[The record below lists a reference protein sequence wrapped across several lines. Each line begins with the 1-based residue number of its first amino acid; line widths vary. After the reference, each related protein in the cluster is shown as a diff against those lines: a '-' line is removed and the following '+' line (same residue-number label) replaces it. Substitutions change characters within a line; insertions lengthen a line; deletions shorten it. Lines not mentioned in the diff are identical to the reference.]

1 MSDDSVKTIGRYI
14 IEREIG
20 RGGMAVVYKAHDPHL
35 DRSVAIKLIRKGA
48 FTGDQL
54 ETLPERFRREARALA
69 KLDHPNIVKVLD
81 YGEFEG
87 ATYLVMEYLEG
98 ITLKEVR
105 KPLRVEMAVRL
116 LRPIGEALEYV
127 HDHGILHR
135 DVKPS
140 NIMITATKKVML
152 TDFGIAKWLE
162 DRSDQFTLTGAGIGI
177 GTPEYMAP
185 EQGLGKKID
194 ARADMYA
201 LTVVFYELISGRKP
215 FSGET
220 PLEVLTKQVSDPI
233 PDPRTIIPELNESVK
248 KFLDRAMAKKP
259 EDRYPTMMDYL
270 RDLDGLRLQSIAEAA
285 SGNTGI
291 QVTSRKDPTTNS
303 SVRFGKTDMRRV
315 REAAEDR
322 SSQAPKASGEDNTG
336 RVTTKAE
343 DHQNKNAAVRKPN
356 RLWWLLPAVGL
367 LAILVGWIGI
377 QRRAGRLPVEPM
389 GTPTEMIP
397 GVERSQTDIPMIG
410 MEPTAVVNHQGKEAP
425 VQSGTVF
432 PSEFIPIAM
441 TETEPA
447 MGQGLTLIEPQQEI
461 IETQSPERK
470 MATHTAIAEQKKAA
484 LYETVTAFNQRL
496 TETKQG
502 YYPARNPVSTPMLA
516 GTSVLT
522 MTPAFAATRLAQD
535 MTSTAAKMNL
545 EETAIAVH
553 QKETELAAIVTE
565 MTLTAVAAERIRL
578 TEEEAAARAQAERI
592 RLTELSLPTETPEP
606 TATES
611 PFAKLRVGDMIEF
624 GRYEQ
629 DNNFG
634 NGPEPIE
641 WLVLDVSNGSALLI
655 SRYGLDA
662 QAYHTVDTGI
672 IWENCTLRKWLN
684 EVFYDEAFS
693 QSEKQLINLTKVEN
707 PDNPEQGTPG
717 GADTED
723 KIYLLSDREFNR
735 YFANDELRIGIPTS
749 YAKANGAYINP
760 DNGNSWWWLRSPG
773 ISPRTPLCIS
783 STGSIYK
790 YGGEVTHDYGVVR
803 PVLRLNS
810 GIQ

>member
-1 MSDDSVKTIGRYI
+1 MSDDSMKTIGRYI

-20 RGGMAVVYKAHDPHL
+20 RGGMAVVYQAHDPHL

-87 ATYLVMEYLEG
+87 STYLVMEYLEG
-98 ITLKEVR
+98 ITLKEVK

-116 LRPIGEALEYV
+116 IRPIAEAIEYV

-162 DRSDQFTLTGAGIGI
+162 DPSDQFTLTGAGIGI

-201 LTVVFYELISGRKP
+201 LTVVFYELITGVKP
-215 FSGET
+215 YRGET
-220 PLEVLTKQVSDPI
+220 PVDILIKQANDPI
-233 PDPRTIIPELNESVK
+233 PDPREIVPELNPSVK
-248 KFLDRAMAKKP
+248 RFLDCAMAKKA

-285 SGNTGI
+285 SGKTGI
-291 QVTSRKDPTTNS
+291 QVTSRREPTTNS
-303 SVRFGKTDMRRV
+303 SVRFGKTDMHKV
-315 REAAEDR
+315 REAAEGR
-322 SSQAPKASGEDNTG
+322 SGQAPKVSGEDNTG
-336 RVTTKAE
+336 RLPTKTE
-343 DHQNKNAAVRKPN
+343 DRQNQSAAVRKSN
-356 RLWWLLPAVGL
+356 RLRWLLPAAGL
-367 LAILVGWIGI
+367 LAVLACWIGI
-377 QRRAGRLPVEPM
+377 QRLAGRLPIEPM

-410 MEPTAVVNHQGKEAP
+410 MEPTAVVNHQGKGTS

-441 TETEPA
+441 PETEPA
-447 MGQGLTLIEPQQEI
+447 VVQGLTLIEPQQEI

-522 MTPAFAATRLAQD
+522 MTPAFEATRLAQD
-535 MTSTAAKMNL
+535 MTSTAAKLNL

-578 TEEEAAARAQAERI
+578 TEEEAAAARAQAERI
-592 RLTELSLPTETPEP
+592 RLTELSLPTKTPEP

-611 PFAKLRVGDMIEF
+611 PFAKLRVGDIIEF

-629 DNNFG
+629 DNDLD
-634 NGPEPIE
+634 NGPEAIE
-641 WLVLDVSNGSALLI
+641 WLVLEVSTDDILVI
-655 SRYGLDA
+655 SRYGLDV
-662 QAYHTVDTGI
+662 QPYNEEYKEYGSVT
-672 IWENCTLRKWLN
+672 WEKCTLRRWLN
-684 EVFYDEAFS
+684 EEFYENAFS
-693 QSEKQLINLTKVEN
+693 ESEKKMISLTYNNNE
-707 PDNPEQGTPG
+707 D
-717 GADTED
+717 GAWMQ
-723 KIYLLSDREFNR
+723 
-735 YFANDELRIGIPTS
+735 
-749 YAKANGAYINP
+749 P
-760 DNGNSWWWLRSPG
+760 DNGNDTVDQIFLLSYEEAYRFFVDDEARRLKPSVYAYQKGAFRSDFGYTVWWSRLVEVFSITGRISCCLPVSSRG
-773 ISPRTPLCIS
+773 IA
-783 STGSIYK
+783 
-790 YGGEVTHDYGVVR
+790 VR
-803 PVLRLNS
+803 PALR
-810 GIQ
+810 IKPE

>member
-1 MSDDSVKTIGRYI
+1 MNDDSMKTIGRYI

-20 RGGMAVVYKAHDPHL
+20 RGGMAIVYQAHDPHL

-69 KLDHPNIVKVLD
+69 KLDHPNIVKDLD
-81 YGEFEG
+81 YGEFDG
-87 ATYLVMEYLEG
+87 STYLVMEYLEG
-98 ITLKEVR
+98 ITLKEVK

-116 LRPIGEALEYV
+116 IRPIAEALEYV

-343 DHQNKNAAVRKPN
+343 DHQNKSAAVRKSN
-356 RLWWLLPAVGL
+356 RLRWLLPAVGL

-389 GTPTEMIP
+389 GTPTEMIL

-516 GTSVLT
+516 GTAVLT

-535 MTSTAAKMNL
+535 MTSTAAKLNL
-545 EETAIAVH
+545 EGTAIAVH

-606 TATES
+606 AATLSVDNPYADIKVGKILPRTGFAPGRITKLPEQ
-611 PFAKLRVGDMIEF
+611 PAAKLYQTSKLLMKIPALNQSLEIIGILRVDGEWDIAWLGQYAGYLEGSAYPTWEGNSIITAHVWAAYNNPGPFFGLKDLRYGDKFMIEAY
-624 GRYEQ
+624 GKTYTYEIRESEQ
-629 DNNFG
+629 LL
-634 NGPEPIE
+634 ET
-641 WLVLDVSNGSALLI
+641 DVEKMMTRKEGSWITLMTCTT
-655 SRYGLDA
+655 YDA
-662 QAYHTVDTGI
+662 
-672 IWENCTLRKWLN
+672 
-684 EVFYDEAFS
+684 
-693 QSEKQLINLTKVEN
+693 SE
-707 PDNPEQGTPG
+707 
-717 GADTED
+717 
-723 KIYLLSDREFNR
+723 DR
-735 YFANDELRIGIPTS
+735 
-749 YAKANGAYINP
+749 
-760 DNGNSWWWLRSPG
+760 
-773 ISPRTPLCIS
+773 
-783 STGSIYK
+783 YK
-790 YGGEVTHDYGVVR
+790 YRYLVRGVLIEV
-803 PVLRLNS
+803 N
-810 GIQ
+810 

>member
-20 RGGMAVVYKAHDPHL
+20 RGGMAVVYQAHDPHL

-87 ATYLVMEYLEG
+87 STYLVMEYLEG
-98 ITLKEVR
+98 ITLKEVK

-116 LRPIGEALEYV
+116 IRPIAEALEYV

-140 NIMITATKKVML
+140 NIMITAVKKVML

-162 DRSDQFTLTGAGIGI
+162 DPSDQFTLTGTGIGI

-201 LTVVFYELISGRKP
+201 LTVVFYELITGRKP

-285 SGNTGI
+285 SGKTGI
-291 QVTSRKDPTTNS
+291 QVTSRGEPTTNS
-303 SVRFGKTDMRRV
+303 SVRFGKTDMHKV
-315 REAAEDR
+315 REAAEGR
-322 SSQAPKASGEDNTG
+322 SGQAPKVSGEDNTG
-336 RVTTKAE
+336 RLPTKTE
-343 DHQNKNAAVRKPN
+343 DHRQNQSAAVRKSN
-356 RLWWLLPAVGL
+356 RLRWLLPAVGL
-367 LAILVGWIGI
+367 LAILACWIGI
-377 QRRAGRLPVEPM
+377 QRLAGRLPVEPM

-410 MEPTAVVNHQGKEAP
+410 MEPTAVVNHQGKGTS

-441 TETEPA
+441 PETEPA
-447 MGQGLTLIEPQQEI
+447 VVQGLTLIESQQEI

-502 YYPARNPVSTPMLA
+502 YQIARNSVSTPMLT
-516 GTSVLT
+516 GMSVPT
-522 MTPAFAATRLAQD
+522 ITPAFEAAARAQD
-535 MTSTAAKMNL
+535 MTSTAAKLNL

-553 QKETELAAIVTE
+553 QKETELAVIVTE
-565 MTLTAVAAERIRL
+565 MTLTAVAAERS
-578 TEEEAAARAQAERI
+578 
-592 RLTELSLPTETPEP
+592 RLTELSLPTETPEAA
-606 TATES
+606 ATLSVDNPYTDIKVGKILPRTGFAPGRITKLPEQ
-611 PFAKLRVGDMIEF
+611 PAAKLYQTSQMFMKIPALNQSLEIIGISRVDGDWDIAWLGQYAGYLEGSAYPTWEGNSIITAHVWDAYNNPGPFFGLKDLRYGDKFMIEAY
-624 GRYEQ
+624 GKTYTYEIRESEQ
-629 DNNFG
+629 LL
-634 NGPEPIE
+634 ET
-641 WLVLDVSNGSALLI
+641 DVEKMMTRKEGSWITLMTCTT
-655 SRYGLDA
+655 YDA
-662 QAYHTVDTGI
+662 
-672 IWENCTLRKWLN
+672 
-684 EVFYDEAFS
+684 
-693 QSEKQLINLTKVEN
+693 SE
-707 PDNPEQGTPG
+707 
-717 GADTED
+717 
-723 KIYLLSDREFNR
+723 DR
-735 YFANDELRIGIPTS
+735 
-749 YAKANGAYINP
+749 
-760 DNGNSWWWLRSPG
+760 
-773 ISPRTPLCIS
+773 
-783 STGSIYK
+783 YK
-790 YGGEVTHDYGVVR
+790 YRYLVRGVLIEV
-803 PVLRLNS
+803 N
-810 GIQ
+810 

>member
-20 RGGMAVVYKAHDPHL
+20 RGGMAVVYQAHDPHL

-87 ATYLVMEYLEG
+87 STYLVMEYLEG
-98 ITLKEVR
+98 ITLKEVK

-116 LRPIGEALEYV
+116 IRPIAEALEYV

-140 NIMITATKKVML
+140 NIMITAVKKVML

-162 DRSDQFTLTGAGIGI
+162 DPSDQFTLTGTGIGI

-201 LTVVFYELISGRKP
+201 LTVVFYELITGRKP

-285 SGNTGI
+285 SGKTGI
-291 QVTSRKDPTTNS
+291 QVTSRGEPTTNS
-303 SVRFGKTDMRRV
+303 SVRFGKTDFRKV
-315 REAAEDR
+315 REAAEGR
-322 SSQAPKASGEDNTG
+322 SGQAPKVSGEDNTG
-336 RVTTKAE
+336 RLPTKTE
-343 DHQNKNAAVRKPN
+343 DHRQNQSAAVRKSN
-356 RLWWLLPAVGL
+356 RLRWLLPAVGL
-367 LAILVGWIGI
+367 LAILACWIGI
-377 QRRAGRLPVEPM
+377 QRLAGRLPVEPM
-389 GTPTEMIP
+389 GTPTEMILD
-397 GVERSQTDIPMIG
+397 VERSQTDIPMIG
-410 MEPTAVVNHQGKEAP
+410 MEPTAVVNHQGKGTS

-441 TETEPA
+441 PETEPA
-447 MGQGLTLIEPQQEI
+447 VVQGLTLIESQQEI

-502 YYPARNPVSTPMLA
+502 YQIARNSVSTPMLT
-516 GTSVLT
+516 GMSVPT
-522 MTPAFAATRLAQD
+522 ITPAFEAAARAQD
-535 MTSTAAKMNL
+535 MTSTAAKLNL

-553 QKETELAAIVTE
+553 QKETELAVIVTE
-565 MTLTAVAAERIRL
+565 MTLTAVAAERS
-578 TEEEAAARAQAERI
+578 
-592 RLTELSLPTETPEP
+592 RLTELSLPTETPEAA
-606 TATES
+606 ATLSVDNPYTDIKVGKILPRTGFAPGRITKLPEQ
-611 PFAKLRVGDMIEF
+611 PAAKLYQTSQMFMKIPALNQSLEIIGISRVDGDWDIAWLGQYAGYLEGSAYPTWEGNSIITAHVWDAYNNPGPFFGLKDLRYGDKFMIEAY
-624 GRYEQ
+624 GKTYTYEIRESEQ
-629 DNNFG
+629 LL
-634 NGPEPIE
+634 ET
-641 WLVLDVSNGSALLI
+641 DVEKMMTRKEGSWITLMTCTT
-655 SRYGLDA
+655 YDA
-662 QAYHTVDTGI
+662 
-672 IWENCTLRKWLN
+672 
-684 EVFYDEAFS
+684 
-693 QSEKQLINLTKVEN
+693 SE
-707 PDNPEQGTPG
+707 
-717 GADTED
+717 
-723 KIYLLSDREFNR
+723 DR
-735 YFANDELRIGIPTS
+735 
-749 YAKANGAYINP
+749 
-760 DNGNSWWWLRSPG
+760 
-773 ISPRTPLCIS
+773 
-783 STGSIYK
+783 YK
-790 YGGEVTHDYGVVR
+790 YRYLVRGVLIEV
-803 PVLRLNS
+803 N
-810 GIQ
+810 